1 MIYLII
7 MVVQGNEFFISRALR
22 LAMMDGKLSKL
33 LALPAH
39 WVETSLSELVRARTL
54 ARAFLYKH
62 LQMEVWNLELY
73 TCSTWVIRQ
82 HFRVSSFLAPPSP
95 ILALVIGAM
104 ARRRRANM
112 VRFRLCIET
121 MSQEPLTLT
130 NLRISHRP

>member
-1 MIYLII
+1 MIYLIV
-7 MVVQGNEFFISRALR
+7 MVVEGNEFFISRALR

-39 WVETSLSELVRARTL
+39 WVETGLSELVCACTL

-104 ARRRRANM
+104 ARRRRTNM

>member
-1 MIYLII
+1 MINLII

-54 ARAFLYKH
+54 ARAFLYQH
-62 LQMEVWNLELY
+62 LQMEARNLGLY

-104 ARRRRANM
+104 TNRKRTNM
-112 VRFRLCIET
+112 VRFRIFIET

-130 NLRISHRP
+130 NLRISHGP

>member
-39 WVETSLSELVRARTL
+39 RVETGLSELVRARTL
-54 ARAFLYKH
+54 AWAFLYQH
-62 LQMEVWNLELY
+62 LRMEARIFGLY
-73 TCSTWVIRQ
+73 TSSTWVIRQ

-104 ARRRRANM
+104 TRRRRTNM

-130 NLRISHRP
+130 NLRISHGP

>member
-54 ARAFLYKH
+54 ARAFLDQH
-62 LQMEVWNLELY
+62 LQMEARNFGLY
-73 TCSTWVIRQ
+73 TSSTWVIRQ

-104 ARRRRANM
+104 TRRKRTNM

-130 NLRISHRP
+130 NLRISHGP

>member
-1 MIYLII
+1 MIYLIV
-7 MVVQGNEFFISRALR
+7 MVVEGNEFFISRALR

-39 WVETSLSELVRARTL
+39 WVETGLSELVCACTL

-121 MSQEPLTLT
+121 MSQEPLFLT